1 MEHGNEPVHD
11 AAVCDGG
18 AVVHSGL
25 RQSSGS
31 KPVAQTLR
39 IAPGTGHGAEAR
51 RALLEPGA
59 FERVMEPLLGRR
71 VGYLRPQGHVGDAL
85 IELAMTQLFAEF
97 GIRWQPLDLDEPA
110 EVDVVVFGGGG
121 SMGRRSVQN
130 HALRTRALSLGLPV
144 VVLPQSF
151 TDREDRSF
159 AHVFV
164 RERASLDLRP
174 DGVLAPDLALGL
186 AWPAAGPPVQ
196 DLGILM
202 RRDHERTGRRLQL
215 ARDPVALCST
225 PTETL
230 ALAARYRRIITDR
243 LHFAIAAL
251 HAGREVTLLPN
262 NYHKNRSMHETWLAG
277 LGCRFAESVEAALL
291 QRAAEARRGVGS
303 RAAA

>member
-1 MEHGNEPVHD
+1 MEHGDEPVHD
-11 AAVCDGG
+11 AAGCDGG
-18 AVVHSGL
+18 TVVHSGL
-25 RQSSGS
+25 RRGSGS
-31 KPVAQTLR
+31 KQAAASLR
-39 IAPGTGHGAEAR
+39 IAPGTGHAAAPR

-59 FERVMEPLLGRR
+59 FDRVMEPLLGHR

-97 GIRWQPLDLDEPA
+97 GIRWLPLDLDEPA
-110 EVDVVVFGGGG
+110 TIDVVVFGGGG
-121 SMGRRSVQN
+121 SMGRRSVHN

-144 VVLPQSF
+144 VILPQSF

-164 RERASLDLRP
+164 RERASLDLRS

-186 AWPAAGPPVQ
+186 AWPAAGQPVQ

-215 ARDPVALCST
+215 ARDPAALCST
-225 PTETL
+225 PAETL
-230 ALAARYRRIITDR
+230 ALAAGYRRIITDR
-243 LHFAIAAL
+243 LHFAIAGL

-277 LGCRFAESVEAALL
+277 LGCHFAESVEAALL
-291 QRAAEARRGVGS
+291 RQAAEARRS
-303 RAAA
+303 LRAAA